1 MIRTVKFVSDVRFTR
16 QNDYCLCHRPSV
28 HVQVIISFRLKELI
42 EQQNWPQVLPED
54 IDELRSLREL
64 GFVEECSFF

>member
-1 MIRTVKFVSDVRFTR
+1 MIRTVKFVSDVNFTR

-28 HVQVIISFRLKELI
+28 HVQVIISFRLKEII
-42 EQQNWPQVLPED
+42 EQQDWSQVLPED
-54 IDELRSLREL
+54 VDELRSLREL